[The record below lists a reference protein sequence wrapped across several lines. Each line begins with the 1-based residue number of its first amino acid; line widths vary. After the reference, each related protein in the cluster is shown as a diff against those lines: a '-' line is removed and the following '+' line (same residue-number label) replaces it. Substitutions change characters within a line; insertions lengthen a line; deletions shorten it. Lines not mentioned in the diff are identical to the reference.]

1 LVTKLTVQ
9 DEESIMKKFTDIIST
24 VIIIIMLAGC
34 ASVSKEDCLVA
45 DWFENGRLDGIQGK
59 SRTEFQ
65 NRAKPCLEHGVNA
78 DRQAYYQGHD
88 EGLKYYCTQ
97 QKGFEL
103 GRKGLAYNSVC
114 PLQLEKDF
122 RAGYQNGMQLFCSE
136 ESGFELGHRGRAYR
150 YVCPPEFEADFRTGY
165 LKGKELYKYEARI
178 ASLRKRLH
186 KIERKITKKEKQL
199 YSENLSDAQRTE
211 IRSELKTLDLEYRD
225 VSRELKYMEKTKPIA
240 QAY

>member
-122 RAGYQNGMQLFCSE
+122 RAGYQNGMQIFCSE
-136 ESGFELGHRGRAYR
+136 ESGFEMGHRGRAYR

-178 ASLRKRLH
+178 ASLQKRLQ

>member
-1 LVTKLTVQ
+1 
-9 DEESIMKKFTDIIST
+9 MKKFTDIIST

-34 ASVSKEDCLVA
+34 ATVSKEDCLVT
-45 DWFENGRLDGIQGK
+45 DWFENGRMDGIQGK
-59 SRTEFQ
+59 PRTEFQ
-65 NRAKPCLEHGVNA
+65 KRAKPCLGHGVHA
-78 DRQAYYQGHD
+78 DRKAYYQGHD

-136 ESGFELGHRGRAYR
+136 ESGFELGRRGRAYR
-150 YVCPPEFEADFRTGY
+150 YVCLPEFEPDFRTGY
-165 LKGKELYKYEARI
+165 LKGRELYQYESKI
-178 ASLRKRLH
+178 ASLQRRLQ

-199 YSENLSDAQRTE
+199 YSEDLSDAQRAE

-225 VSRELKYMEKTKPIA
+225 VSRELKYMQKTKPIA